1 LGQGVGLLGAV
12 AAALTAALI
21 SPWAGGGLL
30 LVALL
35 LVTFY
40 SAMHLLLEH
49 RVELPALPWVAPT
62 FEVVLPALAWWIL
75 ARTGG
80 AELAVDSWVV
90 PLLFAIFVA
99 ASILR
104 LDPRLPLGM
113 GSAAALLYGF
123 VWWTEQPAAGVPGQE
138 LSLQLV
144 RMGSLVGVGLAAS
157 LGVRSLRQVLDA
169 RRAAPQ
175 RELFGKYRLG
185 REIASGGMGRV
196 VEAAYCPEGGFER
209 RVAMKV
215 LHPHLASQPGYVERF
230 RTEAEIAAR
239 LAHPNI
245 VSALDFGRVNETWF
259 LVMEYVDGRTLQDI
273 LAEHRRRDR
282 PLHPRVVAWL
292 GQELA
297 QGLDYAHRG
306 ARDEHGKLLGVV
318 HRDLSPS
325 NVLLDRAGGVRI
337 TDFGVARMLRGEALH
352 TGTLMGKPAYVAP
365 ETIQNQKTDERSD
378 LWSVGVILWEALANQ
393 RLFARDNEGAAML
406 AVVDSPIPAVSSVR
420 EGLAP
425 AWDELFA
432 RLLVREPDQRFASA
446 AELHL
451 ELGRIALGEGPVL
464 AEDLRELLEAED
476 ALEELELDVEGEEIT
491 PEPPAPE
498 PVPAEQTPASADPQA
513 APADPVATP
522 SPVAED

>member
-1 LGQGVGLLGAV
+1 MNMALAHARLGQGVGLLGVVGAGLV
-12 AAALTAALI
+12 AGLVAPEAGAALLGV
-21 SPWAGGGLL
+21 SVLL
-30 LVALL
+30 GA
-35 LVTFY
+35 FY
-40 SAMHLLLEH
+40 TAMHLLLDN
-49 RVELPALPWVAPT
+49 RVDLPALQWAAPT
-62 FEVVLPALAWWIL
+62 FEVVLPALAYWML

-80 AELAVDSWVV
+80 SAFAVDSWVV
-90 PLLFAIFVA
+90 PQLFSIFVA

-104 LDPRLPLGM
+104 LIPWLPLGM
-113 GSAAALLYGF
+113 GAAAALLYGF
-123 VWWTEQPAAGVPGQE
+123 VWWTEGEGASWEQA
-138 LSLQLV
+138 SMQLV
-144 RMGSLVGVGLAAS
+144 RMGSLVGVGLTAS
-157 LGVRSLRQVLDA
+157 LGVQSLRRVLDQA
-169 RRAAPQ
+169 SASSRD

-196 VEAAYCPEGGFER
+196 VEAAYCAEGGFER

-245 VSALDFGRVNETWF
+245 VTALDFGRAGETWF

-297 QGLDYAHRG
+297 QGLDYAHHG
-306 ARDEHGKLLGVV
+306 AHDEHGKPLGVV

-393 RLFARDNEGAAML
+393 RLFARENEGAAML
-406 AVVDSPIPAVSSVR
+406 AVVDSLIPSISSVR

-425 AWDELFA
+425 AWAELFDK
-432 RLLVREPDQRFASA
+432 LLCRDPGGRFVSA
-446 AELHL
+446 AELHVA
-451 ELGRIALGEGPVL
+451 LGRIALAEGPVL
-464 AEDLRELLEAED
+464 PEDLRELLTPEEG
-476 ALEELELDVEGEEIT
+476 LEELDLD
-491 PEPPAPE
+491 
-498 PVPAEQTPASADPQA
+498 DD
-513 APADPVATP
+513 PADSEAQP
-522 SPVAED
+522 STTAES